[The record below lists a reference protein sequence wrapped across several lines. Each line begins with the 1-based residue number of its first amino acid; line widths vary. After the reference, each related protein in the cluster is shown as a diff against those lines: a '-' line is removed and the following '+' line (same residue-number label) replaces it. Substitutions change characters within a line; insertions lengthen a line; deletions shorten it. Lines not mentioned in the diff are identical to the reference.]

1 MNIDKTI
8 FKAYD
13 IRGVYPEQ
21 LDEVAA
27 FNVGRALASLLR
39 REMPDQLIK
48 IAVGGD
54 MRTSTPA
61 LKKQLL
67 AGLSESGIN
76 VDDVGLVSTPT
87 FYYAVAKYNYDGGVQ
102 VSASHNPAEYNG
114 FKIVRRGG
122 VAMGGETGIKELA
135 RIILE
140 EDYVPRAGKKGLIST
155 TVNMTDGASQEYLQV
170 AGNPKIKKFKI
181 VIDTAN
187 AMGALDYE
195 ALFAKVPCEIVKMN
209 FELDGTFPSHEAD
222 PLKPDNTADLQ
233 AKVLSEK
240 ADLGI
245 AADGDNDR
253 VFIIDE
259 KGQRVPSPILYTIL
273 AKTELLQH
281 PGSTLAYE
289 IRLGMIIKD
298 EFESKGV
305 SLVPTPVGHSLEK
318 QIMLDHDAVFGGE
331 ISGHYFFKFPF
342 GTFEAPSLLVIKL
355 LEYLTKKKKPLS
367 EIVAPFDRYFSS
379 GEINT
384 KVESREVIE
393 QKISEIKNKYSDG
406 NQILLDGVKVE
417 YSDFWFSLRASN
429 TEPVMR
435 LIVEARNQ
443 KLMEEKRDEL
453 MTLLQA

>member
-122 VAMGGETGIKELA
+122 VAMGGQTGISELA
-135 RIILE
+135 RIISE

-155 TVNMTDGASQEYLQV
+155 TVNMTDAASQEYLQV

-195 ALFAKVPCEIVKMN
+195 ALFEKVPCEIIKMN
-209 FELDGTFPSHEAD
+209 YELDGTFPSHEAD
-222 PLKPDNTADLQ
+222 PLKPENTADLQ
-233 AKVLSEK
+233 AKVLAEK

-259 KGQRVPSPILYTIL
+259 KGERVPSPILYTLL

-318 QIMLDHDAVFGGE
+318 QIMLDHDAIFGGE

-367 EIVAPFDRYFSS
+367 EIVAPLNRYFSS

-393 QKISEIKNKYSDG
+393 QKISEIKTKYSDG

-435 LIVEARNQ
+435 LIVEARSSE
-443 KLMEEKRDEL
+443 LLETKRDEL
-453 MTLLQA
+453 MTLLKQ